1 MAKIIADYRERSSGI
16 VKELAKKGLD
26 VELQQLVIA
35 DFVIQTKNLDG
46 EIVTIG
52 IERKTVNDF
61 LNSIIDKRLLS
72 QIIEMKR
79 FFSSCLLIIEGEENI
94 YEIRDFHPNSIRG
107 MLATLAV
114 DFQVPM
120 ISTKNIRDTAGF
132 LEILANRLE
141 KNRSVVSLL
150 RKPKAP
156 TLKEQQEAL
165 IMSLP
170 GVGPQLAKNL
180 LEKFGSVKKILS
192 ANENQLQKVEKIG
205 EKKASQIRKVIDS
218 LYVEHPAEDTG

>member
-1 MAKIIADYRERSSGI
+1 MVKIIADYRERSSGI
-16 VKELAKKGLD
+16 VRELAKKGLD

-35 DFVIQTKNLDG
+35 DFIIQSKNIDG
-46 EIVTIG
+46 DIINIA

-61 LNSIIDKRLLS
+61 LNSIIDKRLLA
-72 QIIEMKR
+72 QLIEMKK
-79 FFSSCLLIIEGEENI
+79 FFSNCLLIIEGEENI
-94 YEIRDFHPNSIRG
+94 YKIRNFHPNSIRG

-120 ISTKNIRDTAGF
+120 ISTKNIRDTASF

-141 KNRSVVSLL
+141 KNRSMVNLMK
-150 RKPKAP
+150 KPKAL
-156 TLKEQQEAL
+156 TLKQQQEAMV
-165 IMSLP
+165 MSLP

-192 ANENQLQKVEKIG
+192 ANEKQLQMVEKIG
-205 EKKASQIRKVIDS
+205 EKKAAQIRKVIDS
-218 LYVEHPAEDTG
+218 IYGNESAS

>member
-1 MAKIIADYRERSSGI
+1 MAKIIADYRERTSGI
-16 VKELAKKGLD
+16 VKELARKGLD

-46 EIVTIG
+46 SIINVA

-61 LNSIIDKRLLS
+61 LNSIIDKRLIS
-72 QIIEMKR
+72 QLMEMKK
-79 FFSSCLLIIEGEENI
+79 FFTTSILIIEGEENI
-94 YEIRDFHPNSIRG
+94 YQIRNFHPNAIRG

-150 RKPKAP
+150 KKPRAL

-170 GVGPQLAKNL
+170 GVGPHLARNL
-180 LEKFGSVKKILS
+180 LGKFGSVKKVLS
-192 ANENQLQKVEKIG
+192 ATDIQLQKVDKIG
-205 EKKASQIRKVIDS
+205 EKKAAQIRKVIDS
-218 LYVEHPAEDTG
+218 LYNAEDSAS

>member
-1 MAKIIADYRERSSGI
+1 MVKIIADYRERSSGI
-16 VKELAKKGLD
+16 VRELARKGLD

-46 EIVTIG
+46 DIMTIG

-61 LNSIIDKRLLS
+61 LNSIIDKRLLA
-72 QIIEMKR
+72 QLIEMKK

-94 YEIRDFHPNSIRG
+94 YQIRNFHPNSIRG

-120 ISTKNIRDTAGF
+120 ISTKNIRDTASF
-132 LEILANRLE
+132 LEIIANRLE
-141 KNRSVVSLL
+141 KNRSVVNLL
-150 RKPKAP
+150 KKPKAL
-156 TLKEQQEAL
+156 TLKQQQESL
-165 IMSLP
+165 IQSLP
-170 GVGPQLAKNL
+170 GIGPQLARNL

-192 ANENQLQKVEKIG
+192 ANEKQLQKVDKIG
-205 EKKASQIRKVIDS
+205 EKKASRIRKVIDS
-218 LYVEHPAEDTG
+218 SYADEKLGS